1 VALLNVTD
9 VSAIVTEAAARTG
22 TAVLAGGIAVEE
34 KPSIWTKHG
43 DCSSGHSASA
53 TRNVAQHVLLHYS
66 ETMPVALAQKVRTL
80 SVDFRSSARLADLL
94 GVSRSQVTRWL
105 RGAGIDP
112 LNAEKVDLLELVW
125 SNVLRI
131 YDQDAALAW
140 LFGVNPLLGDRRPVD
155 LIRLG
160 RTEELMRAIRAERS
174 DTFA

>member
-1 VALLNVTD
+1 MPAPRSQRVTCERL
-9 VSAIVTEAAARTG
+9 T
-22 TAVLAGGIAVEE
+22 
-34 KPSIWTKHG
+34 PSR
-43 DCSSGHSASA
+43 SASC
-53 TRNVAQHVLLHYS
+53 
-66 ETMPVALAQKVRTL
+66 
-80 SVDFRSSARLADLL
+80 
-94 GVSRSQVTRWL
+94 
-105 RGAGIDP
+105 GAGIDP

-131 YDQDAALAW
+131 YDRDAALAW

>member
-1 VALLNVTD
+1 MLL
-9 VSAIVTEAAARTG
+9 RY
-22 TAVLAGGIAVEE
+22 
-34 KPSIWTKHG
+34 
-43 DCSSGHSASA
+43 C
-53 TRNVAQHVLLHYS
+53 
-66 ETMPVALAQKVRTL
+66 ETMPVAVAQKVKMLR
-80 SVDFRSSARLADLL
+80 VDFRSAAQLADLL

-131 YDQDAALAW
+131 YDRDAALAW